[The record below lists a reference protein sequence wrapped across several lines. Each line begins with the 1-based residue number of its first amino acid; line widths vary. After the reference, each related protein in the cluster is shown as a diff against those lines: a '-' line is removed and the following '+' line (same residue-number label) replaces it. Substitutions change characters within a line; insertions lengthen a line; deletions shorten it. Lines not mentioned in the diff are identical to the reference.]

1 MSSEDLGAASAFLGF
16 RPGFHPHSR
25 GVGFA
30 TRCSM
35 KFDSGRR
42 CFLCSG
48 LAGRARFRSR
58 RELGLSRWLGCF
70 LCPRWTFRSLLAYLS
85 SLPNFDP
92 CLRFVAA
99 LLKNALLC
107 CRFSGGLSQIGS
119 VKRSE
124 VGVALPQHVEQ
135 HGQLARRRHD
145 RLALGALAAAFGQ
158 P

>member
-30 TRCSM
+30 TRCYM

-42 CFLCSG
+42 CFLCFG

-70 LCPRWTFRSLLAYLS
+70 LCPRWTLRSLLAYLS
-85 SLPNFDP
+85 SFPNLVLSLLSIWLKAKAAGTACRVPTFPSGIKRIMD
-92 CLRFVAA
+92 VAA
-99 LLKNALLC
+99 PEC
-107 CRFSGGLSQIGS
+107 S
-119 VKRSE
+119 
-124 VGVALPQHVEQ
+124 
-135 HGQLARRRHD
+135 
-145 RLALGALAAAFGQ
+145 RLEA
-158 P
+158 